1 MSLILTLDNGNTN
14 PHIGVFKKNKLVE
27 VFPLK
32 NLVHSPL
39 INEKNI
45 KAIIS
50 NVGKPI
56 DLPQNFDFAIP
67 PIKVSDLRLKNTF
80 LKMPVHYSQTLGEDR
95 LCLSYYAFQK
105 VPRFP
110 IVVIDVGTFTTIDF
124 IDAQGF
130 QGGYIFPGP
139 KTFLESY
146 NRGQNLPVLP
156 IKNTKKIIPHQEKN
170 VLLPQDTIK
179 AIEGSW
185 LIFLK
190 SIYEFVSN
198 ELRPKEVILTGGLSH
213 TLAPFFTSSLSQFK
227 VQIEPHL
234 IHYALFTILEN
245 HIK

>member
-1 MSLILTLDNGNTN
+1 MSLVLTLDNGNTN
-14 PHIGVFKKNKLVE
+14 PHAGIFKNNKLVE
-27 VFPLK
+27 IFPLK
-32 NLVHSPL
+32 NLVHSP
-39 INEKNI
+39 IMNEKNI

-56 DLPQNFDFAIP
+56 DLPQNLNFAIP
-67 PIKVSDLRLKNTF
+67 PLKISNLRLKNTF
-80 LKMPVHYSQTLGEDR
+80 LKMPIHYSQTLGEDR

-105 VPRFP
+105 TSLFP

-139 KTFLESY
+139 KTFLDSY
-146 NRGQNLPVLP
+146 NKGENLPVLP
-156 IKNTKKIIPHQEKN
+156 IENTKKIIPHQEKN
-170 VLLPQDTIK
+170 LLLPQDTIK

-185 LIFLK
+185 FIFLK
-190 SIYEFVSN
+190 SIYEFVSK

-213 TLAPFFTSSLSQFK
+213 TLSPFFTSSPSPFK

-234 IHYALFTILEN
+234 IHYALFTILESY
-245 HIK
+245 IK